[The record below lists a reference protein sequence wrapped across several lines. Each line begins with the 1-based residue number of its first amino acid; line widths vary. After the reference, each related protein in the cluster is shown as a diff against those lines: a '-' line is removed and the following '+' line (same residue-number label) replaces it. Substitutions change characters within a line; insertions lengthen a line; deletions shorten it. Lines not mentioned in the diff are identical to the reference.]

1 MILQMFL
8 IYYLTNYIVNLV
20 SCIGCWCCL
29 SRVFLGIPMVVVYRM
44 NEMFN
49 DTPAPKLFWLLG
61 VTQRYAYERYDEKS
75 HNTM

>member
-8 IYYLTNYIVNLV
+8 IYYLTNYI
-20 SCIGCWCCL
+20 WCCL

-75 HNTM
+75 HNTV